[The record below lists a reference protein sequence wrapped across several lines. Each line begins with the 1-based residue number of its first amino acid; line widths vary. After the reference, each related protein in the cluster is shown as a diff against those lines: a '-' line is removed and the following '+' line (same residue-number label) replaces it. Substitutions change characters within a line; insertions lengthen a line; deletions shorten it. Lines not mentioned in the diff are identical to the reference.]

1 MNNRDAF
8 ELIQEMDRLFLIAER
23 SGIPEDWTSYHALRD
38 AVAAALG
45 LDCPGTAADAT
56 GRDAA

>member
-1 MNNRDAF
+1 MNDTDVF
-8 ELIQEMDRLFLIAER
+8 ELIQEMDRMYLIAER
-23 SGIPEDWTSYHALRD
+23 SGVPEDWTSYHALRD

-56 GRDAA
+56 GRAA